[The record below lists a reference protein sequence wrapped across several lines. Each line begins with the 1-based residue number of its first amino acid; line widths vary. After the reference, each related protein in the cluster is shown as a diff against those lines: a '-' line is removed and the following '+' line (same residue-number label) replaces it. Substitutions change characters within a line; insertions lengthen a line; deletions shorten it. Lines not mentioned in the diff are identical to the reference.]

1 MSKPAR
7 TLALM
12 TALAVGTIA
21 VSSAQVPKTV
31 PVPAPAAP
39 LAPNALQ
46 AQKDDKKKDDK
57 KKDEK
62 KVGTIE
68 VYKAKDGGYRFRVK
82 NADGKNMAIS
92 AVSADTK
99 DEALKQLEDIKDTLN
114 AAKPM
119 DVKK

>member
-12 TALAVGTIA
+12 TALAVGTVA

-31 PVPAPAAP
+31 PGPAVPAAPAAP
-39 LAPNALQ
+39 L

-62 KVGTIE
+62 KIGTIE
-68 VYKAKDGGYRFRVK
+68 VYKSKDGGYRFRVK
-82 NADGKNMAIS
+82 NADGKNLAIS

-114 AAKPM
+114 A
-119 DVKK
+119 